1 VVRLMQNIDKF
12 IRLSEPN
19 STSSRDPTI
28 TSEEMQRIITIC
40 VDLLTICANLSRTID
55 PAIGAMIA
63 YAGDEFLENV
73 VSTTRS
79 NPSGGQPQQRIKHPK
94 SSQPV

>member
-1 VVRLMQNIDKF
+1 MQNIDK
-12 IRLSEPN
+12 IIQLSEPN
-19 STSSRDPTI
+19 STSSKGPII
-28 TSEEMQRIITIC
+28 TAEEMRRILTIC
-40 VDLLTICANLSRTID
+40 VELLTICAKLSRKID

-73 VSTTRS
+73 VSTTRP
-79 NPSGGQPQQRIKHPK
+79 NPSDGQPRQRIKHPK